1 MQVDSLLASDV
12 FEKYDKSTVEM
23 LSEYV
28 ADNHLGNIATFR
40 DDKNLKLYVD
50 GLDEPARTDCKKIM
64 ETIHQL
70 AAVFMPAPAPASDTE
85 VEESPIAVSKSGG
98 IQRWSAVD
106 GETELNGT
114 QRMEQLGLTKNDLM
128 VEFKDP
134 SAYAEVI
141 GEHLRE
147 WQADNFDISLTGKAG
162 LTKITDILVDK
173 STCFL
178 GGWVH
183 VDKAYAQLVI
193 KAVRK
198 AGIFGVTYEQVS
210 ERAPHSI
217 ACPYQ
222 RVLISVP
229 SLTTAMPCRSQFLYK
244 ASSIRKLKTPIRT
257 LSTEEAIDEAV
268 RVRLTTASE
277 TAGPPCL
284 ASLPPDCRLPALP
297 CLTARLPACLTARL
311 ADRQAFTISRR
322 TSSRASRLA
331 RATVRS
337 SSGRRCWSA
346 PPWSRR

>member
-1 MQVDSLLASDV
+1 M
-12 FEKYDKSTVEM
+12 
-23 LSEYV
+23 
-28 ADNHLGNIATFR
+28 
-40 DDKNLKLYVD
+40 
-50 GLDEPARTDCKKIM
+50 
-64 ETIHQL
+64 
-70 AAVFMPAPAPASDTE
+70 
-85 VEESPIAVSKSGG
+85 
-98 IQRWSAVD
+98 
-106 GETELNGT
+106 
-114 QRMEQLGLTKNDLM
+114 
-128 VEFKDP
+128 
-134 SAYAEVI
+134 
-141 GEHLRE
+141 
-147 WQADNFDISLTGKAG
+147 
-162 LTKITDILVDK
+162 
-173 STCFL
+173 
-178 GGWVH
+178 H
-183 VDKAYAQLVI
+183 VDKLYAQLII
-193 KAVRK
+193 KALRK
-198 AGIFGVTYEQVS
+198 AGIFGVTHEQVS

-346 PPWSRR
+346 PTWSRR